1 MIFYKKLCKLIALV
15 FFFLLLNFSF
25 GLAVQVDAACNAT
38 VCAQL
43 NASCQGRPIE
53 SSCTR
58 SSCSGGGSDC
68 LYHESPPSSNIVW
81 GCSCSGSG
89 TVTPTPPPGTPTP
102 PTSTGTFCPMGGS
115 AGGGYTFTCVSS
127 TCGDYG
133 YSFASGYYCNSGQCC
148 IRPAPT
154 SGPVCGDGSCD
165 PGESCVADCGG
176 GPTSPPPPPAAYCGD
191 LVCNGTDYCGNCP
204 GDCGSCC
211 AAACGGASC
220 SSCGGGYC
228 CGGEGCA
235 GGGGCPAG
243 YPYVGNGVCSAGP
256 CVTPTPMVCP
266 NVGFGS
272 SPGSYCGAAC
282 LGCGITSDRYY
293 DASCNCVQQGGGIS
307 TPSCQQFCAPT
318 PTPTVSTETP
328 CPNSPGDGST
338 NACRYACLPGE
349 SVYGNPSNNACRP
362 AYGGTICC
370 NSRPTPTPT
379 TTPSGGCV
387 TTCLL
392 AGNTVSYCYA
402 LCGITTPTPTT
413 PPVGSCPAGSYSTS
427 CLCNGNCAL
436 GGQNGCCANGT
447 TCSSVAGGT
456 YACTIA
462 PTSPPPPPPP
472 STIQGYVF
480 YDTNYNGSISG
491 GESGAPS
498 VSLQATGCSSS
509 FCDTRS
515 ALTDFV
521 GNFTMTVSFAGVPYT
536 VTPFAPSGY
545 NVVPVVQNV
554 FAPASNVGFA
564 LQQQTVIGG
573 SVYIDTDRDGS
584 KDASEVGYNNAVI
597 SISTGDCADN
607 SDNDGDGTTDKLDS
621 RCHTDNNAGN
631 IASYD
636 PSRRENGSGT
646 TAYANST
653 NFSGV
658 YTRTITTNATYQV
671 YLTVPSGYVLT
682 STTNPFRFTTTGG
695 TYPANFG
702 INVPPPFCPGGLT
715 ANPPNTVQP
724 GATSILS
731 VTNCQNVPTP
741 TPSLPPP
748 VLPTPTTVYHWDPDI
763 TPPPPGNIPSPTLG
777 PQVDTPPPAGN
788 PPGSR
793 IPWTAPTC
801 QNVQKTYHPQ
811 VIVGNAGNSTP
822 YSTAITVPP
831 SYTLTTH
838 VRSVTDVTQCD
849 PSKGTAYKS
858 SSGVGATL
866 HIEGG
871 PTFTPRNQTTT
882 GTDTGTPFTC
892 LPTDNYLLTLNTP
905 DGYTIVGR
913 DISTDTYS
921 PLGSFGMFI
930 NMDKDKT
937 ATFCIAPLDPWF
949 QTDKGDV
956 RYSNLSN
963 PVPSG
968 KYASSD
974 LTYPGIFYS
983 SDSPAD
989 LGISGAVSSSIKQ
1002 WVISDEYSYNKDTEN
1017 RNGGMSYSFFKSKAL
1032 KDGVTI
1038 RTLPGTTFDQ
1048 SSIAVNEKVIYETN
1062 GDFRIDSY
1070 THPIGRNIVILVKGK
1085 ATIGGNISVPT
1096 TSQGVFIVAA
1106 KTDIEI
1112 LSNVGTPD
1120 PINTTT
1126 LAQTTTNLDGYYTA
1140 QGSITIETLDITG
1153 KGCSAGTNSDR
1164 RLNVGGALIANSLKP
1179 FASTTTGGKINN
1191 KRSLCVNNLT
1201 IPSLYIASRP
1211 DFLVRLT
1218 DFYKTSYTKWKE
1230 INP

>member
-1 MIFYKKLCKLIALV
+1 MNRNYWYILTVGFLVAFLILPS
-15 FFFLLLNFSF
+15 FTSSLNVEAANACQDGSPTVCGLTGSF
-25 GLAVQVDAACNAT
+25 TAACN
-38 VCAQL
+38 
-43 NASCQGRPIE
+43 SYCQSR
-53 SSCTR
+53 C
-58 SSCSGGGSDC
+58 GGAA
-68 LYHESPPSSNIVW
+68 
-81 GCSCSGSG
+81 SG
-89 TVTPTPPPGTPTP
+89 TCGPVTYNSQGLATPPFCTCYLYTPDP
-102 PTSTGTFCPMGGS
+102 PTSTPNPPPPTSTPTPTQLPVGCPN
-115 AGGGYTFTCVSS
+115 GYSCVSS
-127 TCGDYG
+127 CSSGNSVGAGQACINYMGSSAICCG
-133 YSFASGYYCNSGQCC
+133 A
-148 IRPAPT
+148 
-154 SGPVCGDGSCD
+154 PVCGNGICS
-165 PGESCVADCGG
+165 PGESCSADCPS
-176 GPTSPPPPPAAYCGD
+176 GPTPTPAPSSYCGD
-191 LVCNGTDYCGNCP
+191 GYCNTAAGEYCGNCP

-228 CGGEGCA
+228 CGGDVCF
-235 GGGGCPAG
+235 GGGCC
-243 YPYVGNGVCSAGP
+243 PYVCNGVCSAGP
-256 CVTPTPMVCP
+256 CTTPTPPPSCP
-266 NVGFGS
+266 DVGFGS
-272 SPGSYCGAAC
+272 SPGSYCGSAC
-282 LGCGITSDRYY
+282 VSCGVTSDRYY
-293 DASCNCVQQGGGIS
+293 DSSCNCVTTGTFS
-307 TPSCQQFCAPT
+307 DPSYCTSLCTNPT
-318 PTPTVSTETP
+318 PTPTSTGCRTGGQQ
-328 CPNSPGDGST
+328 CGPGCCTGFSCNVAT
-338 NACRYACLPGE
+338 NTC
-349 SVYGNPSNNACRP
+349 
-362 AYGGTICC
+362 TIA
-370 NSRPTPTPT
+370 PTPT
-379 TTPSGGCV
+379 TGGGGCV
-387 TTCLL
+387 STCLL
-392 AGNTVSYCYA
+392 AGNPVAYCYS
-402 LCGITTPTPTT
+402 LCGITNPTPTPTPSPSL
-413 PPVGSCPAGSYSTS
+413 PPTGSCGPGMHVDS
-427 CLCNGNCAL
+427 CLCGGNCSV
-436 GGQNGCCANGT
+436 GGQTGCCPNGT
-447 TCSSVAGGT
+447 TCNSTGPG
-456 YACTIA
+456 YACGGSVG
-462 PTSPPPPPPP
+462 PTPPPAALTISGTVYWDTNGNGSKSASEPGVP
-472 STIQGYVF
+472 SVDVRVVNCVTLCDIRTATTDAAGNYSVTVIYTQGY
-480 YDTNYNGSISG
+480 T
-491 GESGAPS
+491 
-498 VSLQATGCSSS
+498 VSLVSSAFLS
-509 FCDTRS
+509 S
-515 ALTDFV
+515 YQLNPASQYVL
-521 GNFTMTVSFAGVPYT
+521 
-536 VTPFAPSGY
+536 PS
-545 NVVPVVQNV
+545 
-554 FAPASNVGFA
+554 ASNVNFGLWA
-564 LQQQTVIGG
+564 GNTVQGA
-573 SVYIDTDRDGS
+573 VYVDTDSDGI
-584 KDASEVGYNNAVI
+584 KDASEINYSATPVTVDM
-597 SISTGDCADN
+597 STGNCAD
-607 SDNDGDGTTDKLDS
+607 STDNDGDGGTDASDT
-621 RCHTDNNAGN
+621 RCHVSNNLT
-631 IASYD
+631 SQYD
-636 PSRRENGSGT
+636 PMRSETTGAASDSYSDSTSGSGGNYSVSNMQSGT
-646 TAYANST
+646 YQIYLAPGNVPAGYSVTST
-653 NFSGV
+653 NPVSRVLSGG
-658 YTRTITTNATYQV
+658 ATSIV
-671 YLTVPSGYVLT
+671 
-682 STTNPFRFTTTGG
+682 
-695 TYPANFG
+695 NFG
-702 INVPPPFCPGGLT
+702 IRLPAPSCSGGLT
-715 ANPPNTVQP
+715 ADPTTVQP
-724 GATSILS
+724 GGTSMLS
-731 VTNCQNVPTP
+731 VTNCTNVPTP
-741 TPSLPPP
+741 TPSPFTWNPDPGGHNPPP
-748 VLPTPTTVYHWDPDI
+748 TVGTPTVIPTPPA
-763 TPPPPGNIPSPTLG
+763 NPTEG
-777 PQVDTPPPAGN
+777 
-788 PPGSR
+788 R

-801 QNVQKTYHPQ
+801 QPTQITYLPQ
-811 VIVGNAGNSTP
+811 VIVGHPGNSVT
-822 YSTAITVPP
+822 YSTAITVPA

-866 HIEGG
+866 HIESG

-1048 SSIAVNEKVIYETN
+1048 SSIAVDEKVIYETN

-1070 THPIGRNIVILVKGK
+1070 IHPIGRNIVILVNGK
-1085 ATIGGNISVPT
+1085 ATIGNNISVPT
-1096 TSQGVFIVAA
+1096 TSKGVFIVAA

-1120 PINTTT
+1120 PINTIT

-1153 KGCSAGTNSDR
+1153 KGCSTGTNSDR